1 MTEHPRTAPGLR
13 PARGSFKAPARHRG
27 PAVGSA
33 LAGVVSAAL
42 LAACASKA
50 PPQTPAATPLLPEV
64 QQALALGERTAP
76 VPVAPTRLP
85 DPVVR
90 DLLPPVALTTPVL
103 SPRQA
108 EPRFDLNIANATPQ
122 ELFAA
127 IVTDTRYSM
136 LVDPDLKGRLTLR
149 LKDVTVK
156 EALDAVRDLYG
167 FEHRIQGPR
176 IIVSAPTVQTRLFK
190 VNYIIS
196 QRSGRSEVRV
206 MSGSLGNSGG
216 GSGASGGAGG
226 AGGAGGSAGAGA
238 GSGSAAEGSRITT
251 QSRNDFW
258 GELEASL
265 KLIIGDKEGRQV
277 IVSPQTGTVLV
288 RAMPQEL
295 RVAEQF
301 LQMARLNVERQVML
315 EAKIVEV
322 KLNDSMQTG
331 INWALFRQGSGSRA
345 SVGLAS
351 PGVELRSTGEVASG
365 SLTIEPGVSLA
376 NAATAAGSVFGLAL
390 QTANFASLLNFLE
403 TQGSVQVLSSP
414 RIATLN
420 NQKAV
425 LKVGTDDFFVTNV
438 TTTSTAGSGSGGNIT
453 SPTISMQSFFSG
465 IALDVLPQIDAD
477 GNIILHVHP
486 SVSDVRERAKLVN
499 LGSLGSF
506 TLPLA
511 SSSVNE
517 TDSIVRVR
525 DGHIVAIGGLMRQ
538 TSSNERSR
546 IPGLGEV
553 PVLGAAFRQSNRE
566 ITKHELVILIKPTV
580 VHSDLQD
587 SLDEVADAQGGRA
600 SNELRTPTLSKR

>member
-1 MTEHPRTAPGLR
+1 MTEHPRTAPALR

-27 PAVGSA
+27 PPAPGA
-33 LAGVVSAAL
+33 WAGVVSVAL
-42 LAACASKA
+42 LAACASQA
-50 PPQTPAATPLLPEV
+50 PQTPAATPLLPDV
-64 QQALALGERTAP
+64 KQALALGERTAP

-90 DLLPPVALTTPVL
+90 DLLPPVALATPVL

-108 EPRFDLNIANATPQ
+108 EPRFDLNISNATPQ

-176 IIVSAPTVQTRLFK
+176 ITVSAPTVQTRLFK

-216 GSGASGGAGG
+216 SSGASSGAG
-226 AGGAGGSAGAGA
+226 AAGGSAGSSA

-277 IVSPQTGTVLV
+277 MVSPQTGTVLV

-365 SLTIEPGVSLA
+365 SLTIEPGVGLA

-403 TQGSVQVLSSP
+403 TQGAVQVLSSP

-453 SPTISMQSFFSG
+453 SPTISTQSFFSG

-538 TSSNERSR
+538 TSSSERSR

-553 PVLGAAFRQSNRE
+553 PVLGAAFRQSSRE
-566 ITKHELVILIKPTV
+566 SSKHELVILIKPTV

-587 SLDEVADAQGGRA
+587 SLDEVADAQGGRS